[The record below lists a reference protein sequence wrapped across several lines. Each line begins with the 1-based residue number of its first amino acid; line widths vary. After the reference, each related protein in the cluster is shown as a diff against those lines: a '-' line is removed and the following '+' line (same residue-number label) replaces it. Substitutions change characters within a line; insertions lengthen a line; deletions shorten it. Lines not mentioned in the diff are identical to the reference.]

1 MDIQNISIYSSH
13 TAGKGGTGAFPNPSL
28 LEIGKKG
35 QVVQGQIT
43 KVGENISINF
53 HGIEVSVARGAVRD
67 AREGDIRNF
76 EIRDVTKDSIV
87 LKEVGQAE
95 GQGEVRGMV
104 KTSVAPS
111 GYSFAECL
119 EASADSTQAKAE
131 AGQNLAV
138 LNGEDYASVEEE
150 EGSLE
155 KASREC
161 AERAVERMKEKKE
174 WKAMQMQEAAE
185 LRKELEEGLA
195 KMQASGCL
203 SQKTEGQIRNALQ
216 EAGIPATSANVARAV
231 AALGMSRSA
240 LQATDQ
246 TKAYL
251 IENNLPPT
259 IENLYQ
265 GKYSASAAV
274 SSKDGMQNFADY
286 QKQIEGILAECG
298 RVDETGMEN
307 AKWLFAHELPINAET
322 LGQLEVLNQL
332 PEKMTTERIFGQI
345 LFAMTAGAS
354 PEDAV
359 LDDTEFVAAQ
369 DVIEGFQS
377 IDDQTVRQAVIMA
390 TEGDGQKQAEDGQ
403 NQERYGQTG
412 QGQEEQDRAVQNQD
426 SPGQIGKTIHL
437 AFLRQVQAQLKE
449 SAVSGEDRQI
459 PQIAADGMG
468 EADILQITIKRQ
480 LAEIRQKMTVQ
491 SVMTMEKRGIHIET
505 EPLEQIIKS
514 LREMENA
521 YYSRQAGKGVA
532 VSDSALGILQESL
545 EKTGD
550 IANAHA
556 ALLGIGVRQQ
566 QLLTV
571 NTLHAAARSQ
581 TANRQDW
588 GSVFERVSTQVRP
601 DLGDSIKKA
610 FQGVPDI
617 LKDMGLEDT
626 QANER
631 AVRILGYN
639 SMELTEENIG
649 RVKLFDAEVNRVI
662 DNMKPTAVLE
672 LIRRGENPLDMPLGE
687 LNRELEEIR
696 EEKGISPE
704 ERYSRFLWQLE
715 KSGQITEEE
724 RAGYIG
730 VYRLLNQIQKADG
743 AAVGAVLETGQE
755 MTLGN
760 LLKQAR
766 TRKGHGVDA
775 AVDASF
781 GMNEGAQ
788 PENSITGQIE
798 AGFAKGNLQG
808 QEGHQQQEQKSA
820 GQQEEGHQQQENT
833 GQQEYYRH
841 LAQEALSDITP
852 SKLQEITDGDMEKL
866 LGVSLE
872 QFAEQMKQ
880 AEGSSE
886 ITKAYFEE
894 QAGQIREVIQN
905 GQKAQEYLD
914 KLQIP
919 ATVEN
924 LIAANAVLG
933 ENYSPYQEASIRRY
947 ILPKERRQEF
957 EETIDAVGDA
967 IDDPEELQAQCEK
980 AEKIMGE
987 ILTKSYEKADINIED
1002 ISKLRKLGQGI
1013 HFVGALRQSHSYDIP
1028 IRTGDTVTSLNLTV
1042 IRGVGESGKIQISME
1057 DTEAGT
1063 ISMDFKVAGSQVKGL
1078 VLCDTRK
1085 GYEALRE
1092 QGRALEENLWEAGY
1106 QIKNL
1111 SYGMDFKGRNELFSG
1126 KLQIQDADT
1135 AGLYRIAK
1143 LLVRSAAQAVR
1154 DV

>member
-1 MDIQNISIYSSH
+1 MDIHNISIYSNH
-13 TAGKGGTGAFPNPSL
+13 TAGKGGTGAFPGSSL

-67 AREGDIRNF
+67 AKEGDIRDF

-87 LKEVGQAE
+87 LKEAGQAQ
-95 GQGEVRGMV
+95 GQGEVKGMV

-155 KASREC
+155 KASKEC
-161 AERAVERMKEKKE
+161 AERAVARMKEKKE

-231 AALGMSRSA
+231 AALGMGRAA
-240 LQATDQ
+240 LQVTDQ

-265 GKYSASAAV
+265 GKYSASVAV
-274 SSKDGMQNFADY
+274 PSKDGMQDFADY
-286 QKQIEGILAECG
+286 QGQIEGILAKCG
-298 RVDETGMEN
+298 RADETGMEN
-307 AKWLFAHELPINAET
+307 AKWLFAHGLPINAET

-332 PEKMTTERIFGQI
+332 PEKMTTERVFGQI

-369 DVIEGFQS
+369 DAIEGFQS
-377 IDDQTVRQAVIMA
+377 IDDQTVRQAVVMA
-390 TEGDGQKQAEDGQ
+390 TEGNGQDQAENGQ
-403 NQERYGQTG
+403 NQEKYGQTG
-412 QGQEEQDRAVQNQD
+412 KEEQDRAVQNQD

-449 SAVSGEDRQI
+449 SAVSGENRPI

-491 SVMTMEKRGIHIET
+491 SVMAMEKRGIHIET
-505 EPLEQIIKS
+505 ESLEQIIKS

-521 YYSRQAGKGVA
+521 YYSSQAGKETA
-532 VSDSALGILQESL
+532 VSDSELGILQESL

-556 ALLGIGVRQQ
+556 ALLGIGVRRQ

-639 SMELTEENIG
+639 SMEVTEENIG
-649 RVKLFDAEVNRVI
+649 QVKLFDAEVNRVI

-672 LIRRGENPLDMPLGE
+672 LIRRGENPLDMPLDE

-808 QEGHQQQEQKSA
+808 QAGHQQQES
-820 GQQEEGHQQQENT
+820 T

-841 LAQEALSDITP
+841 LAQGALSDITP
-852 SKLQEITDGDMEKL
+852 SKLQEITDGGMEKL

-880 AEGSSE
+880 AAGSPE
-886 ITKAYFEE
+886 IARAYFEE

-924 LIAANAVLG
+924 LIAASAVLE
-933 ENYSPYQEASIRRY
+933 ENYSPYQEASARRY
-947 ILPKERRQEF
+947 ILPKGRRQEF

-967 IDDPEELQAQCEK
+967 IDNPEELQAQCEK

-1013 HFVGALRQSHSYDIP
+1013 HFVGTLRQSQSYDIP
-1028 IRTGDTVTSLNLTV
+1028 IWTGDTVTALNLTV
-1042 IRGVGESGKIQISME
+1042 IHGAGESGKIQISME
-1057 DTEAGT
+1057 DAEAGT

-1078 VLCDTRK
+1078 ILCDTRK

-1092 QGRALEENLWEAGY
+1092 QGRALEENLGEAGY

-1126 KLQIQDADT
+1126 KLQTQDADT

-1154 DV
+1154 DI